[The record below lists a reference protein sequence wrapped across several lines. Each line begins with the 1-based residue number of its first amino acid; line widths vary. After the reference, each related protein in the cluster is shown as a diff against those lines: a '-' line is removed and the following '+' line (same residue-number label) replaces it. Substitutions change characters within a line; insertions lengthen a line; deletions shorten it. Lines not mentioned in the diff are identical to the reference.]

1 MNEDTT
7 LLHRYAHEGD
17 ESAFSELVGRHV
29 NLVWGAAQ
37 RITRD
42 HDLARDVAQTVFC
55 DLARKARS
63 LPSATIIPGW
73 LYRSASLAALKILR
87 TNARRSERERLAMI
101 DTPPSDD
108 AETRAANALLPYVDE
123 ALATLPEAD
132 RDAVLLRYFGGKNYA
147 QIGATAGISDD
158 AAQKRVSR
166 ALEKL
171 RAQFLQRGI
180 DVSQGAIA
188 AGLAIAS
195 AQAAP
200 VGMATLLSTAAMS
213 SAATATITTIL
224 ASMKTP
230 LILVSAAV
238 ATTAAISIAT
248 IQHNQVRAL
257 REENAALQQN
267 QASPPM
273 DTTIAPNAVSDDEQL
288 ELARLRSE
296 VATLRKT
303 LKSQS
308 ADLAALKSPRTA
320 GKPVP
325 DALGGGEAND
335 THTPQ
340 EAASRDIAVNALKL
354 LGLAA
359 RIAASDNH
367 DQLPTTFDQLR
378 KSLELTPGGK
388 FSGGVGLDS
397 FEFFPQPRAIM
408 ETEPQLILFR
418 EKAPRHLV
426 SGLWERCYT
435 LVDGSVQTVT
445 NSTADF
451 SQTEIEQNGTARPLI
466 PAPTAGQ

>member
-17 ESAFSELVGRHV
+17 EAAFSELVGRHV

-73 LYRSASLAALKILR
+73 LYRSASLAALKTLR

-101 DTPPSDD
+101 DTSPSDD

-123 ALATLPEAD
+123 ALAKLPEAD

-213 SAATATITTIL
+213 SAATATVTIF
-224 ASMKTP
+224 ASMKTS
-230 LILVSAAV
+230 LILASAAV

-257 REENAALQQN
+257 RQENAALQQN
-267 QASPPM
+267 QPVPISESTPAQEGISG
-273 DTTIAPNAVSDDEQL
+273 NERL

-296 VATLRKT
+296 VATLRKSV
-303 LKSQS
+303 KSQ
-308 ADLAALKSPRTA
+308 ANDLAALKNARPSRAPLPQGSA
-320 GKPVP
+320 G
-325 DALGGGEAND
+325 DDGDEAY
-335 THTPQ
+335 TPM
-340 EAASRDIAVNALKL
+340 EKAIRSNYINAAKN
-354 LGLAA
+354 LGLGA
-359 RIAASDNH
+359 RLFAVDNH
-367 DQLPTTFDQLR
+367 DRLPTTFEEVAKGLGMQVD
-378 KSLELTPGGK
+378 GK
-388 FSGGVGLDS
+388 FPGHLGFEN
-397 FEFFPQPRAIM
+397 FEFFPQPRAIA
-408 ETEPQLILFR
+408 ETEPQLIVFR
-418 EKAPRHLV
+418 EKLPRHLE

-435 LVDGSVQTVT
+435 LVDGSVQVRA

-451 SQTEIEQNGTARPLI
+451 SQTEIEQTGTAKPPI